1 MMWQLYLSLAI
12 FATLAILI
20 SLKFR
25 ISSRYE
31 REDKKSHEISDWK
44 SMDLGIDPTS
54 GEAPDKLDK
63 EEK

>member
-31 REDKKSHEISDWK
+31 REDKKSSEISDWK

-54 GEAPDKLDK
+54 RQSSDE